1 MPADVP
7 ADVTVLQQPL
17 ENVYL
22 VSSAVMD
29 LVCQIGAV
37 SDLKYTGVKEKR
49 LVCKRGGRCDGSGK
63 SDLCRE
69 IQCA

>member
-1 MPADVP
+1 
-7 ADVTVLQQPL
+7 
-17 ENVYL
+17 
-22 VSSAVMD
+22 MD

-37 SDLKYTGVKEKR
+37 SDLKYTGVKEKDWY
-49 LVCKRGGRCDGSGK
+49 VKEAADAMAAGK